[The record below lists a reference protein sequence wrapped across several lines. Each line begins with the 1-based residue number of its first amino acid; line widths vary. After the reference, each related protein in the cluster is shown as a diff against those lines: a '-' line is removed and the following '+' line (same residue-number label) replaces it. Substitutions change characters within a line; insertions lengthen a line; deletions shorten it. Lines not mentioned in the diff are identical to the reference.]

1 MEFYWITLLVVFAF
15 VLGSVSTFIFYIA
28 KKGRSHNKVSVPPF
42 DDSKPYYVAI
52 DHQGDIYGFRRFY
65 PVSDFTKSTILQ
77 EWADE
82 AAIVEAMSFSELQDR
97 LGAGK
102 VTENSLAHQ
111 LAALKEDIKTLE
123 INGEHQAV
131 YDLFVERTRELIGHK
146 AKLPE
151 GFNGR
156 SCEEIKADLYR

>member
-1 MEFYWITLLVVFAF
+1 MEFYWITLLVGFAF
-15 VLGSVSTFIFYIA
+15 VLGAVSTFIFYIA
-28 KKGRSHNKVSVPPF
+28 KKARSHNKVSVPPF

-65 PVSDFTKSTILQ
+65 PVSDFTKSTTLQ

-111 LAALKEDIKTLE
+111 LAALKEDITV
-123 INGEHQAV
+123 IPQ
-131 YDLFVERTRELIGHK
+131 
-146 AKLPE
+146 P
-151 GFNGR
+151 
-156 SCEEIKADLYR
+156 